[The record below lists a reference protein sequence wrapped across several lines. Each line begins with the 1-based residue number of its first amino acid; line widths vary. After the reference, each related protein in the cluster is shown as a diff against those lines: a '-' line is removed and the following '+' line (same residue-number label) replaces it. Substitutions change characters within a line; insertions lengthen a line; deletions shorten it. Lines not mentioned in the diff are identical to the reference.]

1 MRIEGRTVALI
12 LSGVGLVGLSSQAAA
27 QQADEEMVE
36 RPDIQH
42 ESGGEGDEVAVPI
55 VVTGTR
61 IRGAPLVGEVTSID
75 RETIV
80 EAGQIDLGEAIRA
93 LPQNF
98 AGGQNPGVGLGSGI
112 NQNINST
119 SAANLRGLGPDA
131 TLTLLNGHRL
141 PYDSAYQAIDISA
154 IPLAAVD
161 RIEVVP
167 DGASALYGS
176 DAVGGVINVI
186 LRRDF
191 DGVTT
196 SAQIGTSTDGGNFR
210 QQADVVAGRAWS
222 SGGVVFAYDFVNNSA
237 IEARQRDYT
246 DDLIPGY
253 TLFPSMERHALTL
266 AAHQQISPGI
276 EASIDALY
284 SRRTSRFLQGTA
296 DSTGLRTPEV
306 EAFALAPS
314 AKIDLGAGWQV
325 TVLSVFGRDRTDLR
339 AVFTP
344 QIGSVPVNRVRYF
357 NEIFSIEGGAEGPLF
372 ALPGGSAR
380 LAVGAGIRN
389 NRLDGGLNDAFYDFD
404 FDAEQRA
411 RFAYGELFLP
421 FVTGRN
427 ARPGVARLSVSAA
440 VRYEDYPGLDE
451 QAAPRV
457 GLIYAPLDGLTF
469 RASWARSFKAPTL
482 YQRNLF
488 SETYLV
494 PAPWF
499 GVGTAGETILFVS
512 GGNPD
517 LKPERAESWTI
528 GFEIEPNAAPGLRLS
543 ATLYDIAYEDR
554 VVSPISG
561 GLASAFTNPG
571 FASQVTLSPS
581 ETSLSELIAQSQFG
595 LQNLTGDDFDPSSV
609 FAILDNRETNIAAW
623 SVRGVD
629 LGVGWDRSLGSDQS
643 LGIDLSGTWLD
654 SAQRVTPTLPDVQ
667 LSGTVYNPPR
677 YRARGSLRYQSGP
690 LTANAAVNYTG
701 GFTDERSV
709 GGGTVSPS
717 ATVDLG
723 LRYALIRSETRDPG
737 LELALTVQNVFNDEP
752 PIITQSAPSN
762 VPYDSTNFSPV
773 GRFIAFGVRR
783 HW

>member
-1 MRIEGRTVALI
+1 MPFRVRALSAL
-12 LSGVGLVGLSSQAAA
+12 LSTATIITSAQLHAQQQAMPSTGGDNADGEHAA
-27 QQADEEMVE
+27 QAEDKT
-36 RPDIQH
+36 
-42 ESGGEGDEVAVPI
+42 I

-61 IRGAPLVGEVTSID
+61 IRGARKTGEVTTLD
-75 RETIV
+75 REAIV
-80 EAGQIDLGEAIRA
+80 EAGQVDLGEALRS

-98 AGGQNPGVGLGSGI
+98 GGGQNPGVGLGSGI

-161 RIEVVP
+161 RVEIVP

-176 DAVGGVINVI
+176 DAVGGVVNVI

-191 DGVTT
+191 EGVTT
-196 SAQIGTSTDGGNFR
+196 SAQIGASTDGGNFR
-210 QQADVVAGRAWS
+210 QQADVVAGTAWD
-222 SGGVVFAYDFVNNSA
+222 SGGLVFAYDFVNNSA

-246 DDLIPGY
+246 DALIPGY

-266 AAHQQISPGI
+266 AAYQQVSAGL
-276 EASIDALY
+276 EAGIDALY
-284 SRRTSRFLQGTA
+284 SKRTSRFLQGTA
-296 DSTGLRTPEV
+296 ESTGVRTPEV

-314 AKIDLGAGWQV
+314 AKVDLGSSWQA
-325 TVLSVFGRDRTDLR
+325 TISSVFGRDRTDLK

-344 QIGSVPVNRVRYF
+344 QIGSVPVNQVRYF
-357 NEIFSIEGGAEGPLF
+357 NEIFSIEAGAEGPLF
-372 ALPGGSAR
+372 ALGGGDAR
-380 LAVGAGIRN
+380 LALGAGIRN
-389 NRLDGGLNDAFYDFD
+389 NRLDGGLNDAFYDFA

-411 RFAYGELFLP
+411 RFAYGEIYLP
-421 FVTGRN
+421 FVSGEN
-427 ARPGVARLSVSAA
+427 ARPGLERLSLSAA
-440 VRYEDYPGLDE
+440 VRYEDYPGLDQ

-457 GLIYAPLDGLTF
+457 GIIYAPLDGLTL
-469 RASWARSFKAPTL
+469 RGSWARSFKAPTL

-494 PAPWF
+494 PATWF
-499 GVGTAGETILFVS
+499 GVGTDEQTILYVS
-512 GGNPD
+512 GGNKE

-528 GFEIEPNAAPGLRLS
+528 GAEAEPDAIPGLRLS
-543 ATLYDIAYEDR
+543 ATWYDISYKDR

-581 ETSLSELIAQSQFG
+581 EQSLTSLIALSQFG
-595 LQNLTGDDFDPSSV
+595 LQNLTGDV
-609 FAILDNRETNIAAW
+609 FQPGAVYAIVDNRETNIAAW
-623 SVRGVD
+623 SVQGVD
-629 LGVGWDRSLGSDQS
+629 LRASWDGSVGTDRSLGFE
-643 LGIDLSGTWLD
+643 LSGTWLD
-654 SAQRVTPTLPDVQ
+654 SAQQVTPRSPDVQ
-667 LSGTVYNPPR
+667 LSGTIYNPPR
-677 YRARGSLRYQSGP
+677 YRARGSVRFEAGP
-690 LTANAAVNYTG
+690 LTANVAVNYTG
-701 GFTDERSV
+701 GFSDQRPV
-709 GGGTVSPS
+709 GDGSISPR
-717 ATVDLG
+717 ATVDVG
-723 LRYALIRSETRDPG
+723 LRYTVIRSATRDPG
-737 LELALTVQNVFNDEP
+737 LELALTIQNLFNDEP
-752 PIITQSAPSN
+752 PIIPQSAPSN